1 MINQVQFIQSLLIL
15 PQGGIQ
21 CIKVN
26 AYIMQELEFTNMAR
40 IMGGVITYNN
50 MLNKQALMLHVP
62 WPSLHPIWLII
73 ALIGLN
79 LDSIRYN
86 IVFLF
91 IQIKFNTLEC
101 LGKCLMDR
109 GMMMTKDNN
118 KVLLATSG
126 QGLKKYYFFVH
137 SNKIQQVGAFGEV
150 SHEWRHNRDKQR
162 QQGAPGGQQT
172 ADGLE
177 CHYCRQQS
185 LPCSVLD
192 FCCHFCL

>member
-1 MINQVQFIQSLLIL
+1 
-15 PQGGIQ
+15 
-21 CIKVN
+21 
-26 AYIMQELEFTNMAR
+26 MQELEFTNMAR

-50 MLNKQALMLHVP
+50 MLNKQALMLHVL

-172 ADGLE
+172 MVGLK
-177 CHYCRQQS
+177 HHDHGQQS
-185 LPCSVLD
+185 LLRWIFEFFWHWTYLTRRIHTEFYEWSKMHHS
-192 FCCHFCL
+192 CHEREF